1 MNPPIIICV
10 DDEQTILDSLS
21 IELKNA
27 FASEYIIEIAE
38 SGEEALEIVRE
49 ALDNQQEIAVVI
61 ADYIMPNMKGDE
73 LLERIHTLS
82 PNTLKIM
89 LSGQADLEA
98 VGRAIERA
106 KLYRY
111 IAKPWH
117 RQDFKLTVKE
127 AVNSYIQDTKIAE
140 QNANLYQMN
149 QELERLTRQ
158 QEILIEELSQINKAV
173 YRFVPREFLK
183 LLDKARIVDVQ
194 LGDGGQQEMSVLF
207 ADIREFTT
215 LSEEMSCQ
223 ENFDFINSFLAYMEP
238 AIMENHGFI
247 DKYIGD
253 GIMALFSGGADDA
266 VKAAI
271 AMLQNLAK
279 FNEKQAKSGAPP
291 IKIGIGIHTG
301 SLMLGTIG
309 GHSRIDSTAIGDTVN
324 LASRL
329 ETLTKTYQVS
339 LLISDETWYRLQNQQ
354 NYSMRFIDR
363 VKVKGK
369 SKSVAVFEVFDGD
382 YNLVKEGKS
391 ATKSM
396 FEQAVC
402 LFYGGFYIKAEQLF
416 KKCLQINN
424 RDTVAQFYLERLQQH
439 LIKSMGK

>member
-1 MNPPIIICV
+1 
-10 DDEQTILDSLS
+10 
-21 IELKNA
+21 
-27 FASEYIIEIAE
+27 
-38 SGEEALEIVRE
+38 
-49 ALDNQQEIAVVI
+49 
-61 ADYIMPNMKGDE
+61 MP
-73 LLERIHTLS
+73 
-82 PNTLKIM
+82 
-89 LSGQADLEA
+89 Q
-98 VGRAIERA
+98 
-106 KLYRY
+106 
-111 IAKPWH
+111 
-117 RQDFKLTVKE
+117 
-127 AVNSYIQDTKIAE
+127 
-140 QNANLYQMN
+140 
-149 QELERLTRQ
+149 
-158 QEILIEELSQINKAV
+158 
-173 YRFVPREFLK
+173 EFLK

-279 FNEKQAKSGAPP
+279 FNEKQAKTGAPP

>member
-1 MNPPIIICV
+1 MNQPIIICV
-10 DDEQTILDSLS
+10 DDEPTILDSQG
-21 IELKNA
+21 IELKDA
-27 FASEYIIEIAE
+27 FGSEYLIEVAE

-49 ALDNQQEIAVVI
+49 ALENNQEIAVVI
-61 ADYIMPNMKGDE
+61 SDYIMPYMKGDE
-73 LLERIHTLS
+73 LLERIHTLT

-127 AVNSYIQDTKIAE
+127 AVNSYIQETKIAE

-149 QELERLTRQ
+149 QELERLTRT
-158 QEILIEELSQINKAV
+158 QEILIEELSEINKAV
-173 YRFVPREFLK
+173 YRFVPREFFK
-183 LLDKARIVDVQ
+183 LLNKERIVDVK

-207 ADIREFTT
+207 ADIREFTA
-215 LSEEMSCQ
+215 LSEGMTCQ
-223 ENFDFINSFLAYMEP
+223 ENFNFINSFLAYMEP
-238 AIMENHGFI
+238 AIMENNGFI

-253 GIMALFSGGADDA
+253 GIMALFSGGEDDA

-271 AMLQNLAK
+271 VMLQNLAE
-279 FNEKQAKSGAPP
+279 FNRDRAKSGAKP

-301 SLMLGTIG
+301 FLMLGTIG

-329 ETLTKTYQVS
+329 ETLTKTYQTS
-339 LLISDETWYRLQNQQ
+339 LLISHETWYRLQNQQ
-354 NYSMRFIDR
+354 NYTMRFIDR
-363 VKVKGK
+363 VNVKGK

-382 YNLVKEGKS
+382 CESVKRGKS
-391 ATKSM
+391 TTKSM

-402 LFYGGFYIKAEQLF
+402 LINAGFYTKAELLF

-424 RDTVAQFYLERLQQH
+424 RDTVAQFYLDRLQNN
-439 LIKSMGK
+439 LIKSIKK